1 MNTSSMN
8 SHENGKLYIRKITW
22 LKSGNL
28 SWHVTIIVFYCGGT
42 VIGDFYCTKK
52 ISPFSIN
59 DYNLNLANIVYNCTL
74 QYNTVQYVIRKVVI
88 VILIII
94 LYVAVITYKR

>member
-1 MNTSSMN
+1 MAQ
-8 SHENGKLYIRKITW
+8 IRQFI
-22 LKSGNL
+22 LARY
-28 SWHVTIIVFYCGGT
+28 TIIVFYCGGT

-59 DYNLNLANIVYNCTL
+59 DYNLNLANIVYSCTL